1 MTLDVSYYFL
11 YESYLIQFP
20 LDSLCILVQCFLL
33 SRLFFSYFS
42 LQSWM
47 LSQGKDIRSFFSI
60 NLKDLLKEITQNNFL
75 FFIFEDVLLFDIFYQ
90 FVASLAFV
98 VDIIQ
103 DVDSYI

>member
-1 MTLDVSYYFL
+1 
-11 YESYLIQFP
+11 
-20 LDSLCILVQCFLL
+20 
-33 SRLFFSYFS
+33 
-42 LQSWM
+42 M

-75 FFIFEDVLLFDIFYQ
+75 FFIFEDVLLFDVFYQ